1 MPSTQTRTKLKAF
14 QFIEG
19 APSIESAK
27 EREAEKENLRGA
39 SGKVP
44 KSIGTPKAN
53 RFTKDAGNTNKTPKI
68 PTVVDCPPPSTPAT
82 TRLPLA
88 DLVGNVDDSSRHVP
102 PPVASPEEQLIW
114 RGSQAVN
121 TPLPR
126 KNKKRARSSSPVGP
140 SQEESRLD
148 LNRPDITTPQADP
161 VMELWSRY
169 TNSKGTPTANK
180 SVAFAHLINESSP
193 RSAAAAG
200 SVSGLRRWASC
211 GVEFPASNR
220 KKRRTHGVFQAEK
233 ETSEDV
239 FADAPSSDGVMLGQ
253 PARPNLAS
261 MVQRMRECVSKSESR
276 LSSQLPSS
284 SSPLPRVGDQDSSS
298 GSPTQ
303 RRPRDQGTGLSMA
316 LQHESPS
323 SGEDLNEEGGLAKD
337 QEPVDAEQ
345 TEPAPLPA
353 SQESSED
360 FGDDDFDAD
369 MVDALDV
376 SPQDVNQT
384 AHSTNHV
391 APSHQPTNA
400 PPQPPQGAAA
410 PAKVGS
416 DDEFGMDDEDDFA
429 ADLEQVASL
438 YDTRSLDPLTADS
451 APAADKEPPATTE
464 NTASA
469 TVISLID
476 DDDEFDEDIDADEF
490 AAAEVAATQ
499 APANTVCK
507 AEIHVL
513 EPRLLSKSQQDNR
526 SIQRYLVKRVDESSY
541 TTDRGYQMPEKVS
554 RISMG
559 VSSIVTKTL

>member
-19 APSIESAK
+19 APSVESAK
-27 EREAEKENLRGA
+27 EREAEKENLRGV
-39 SGKVP
+39 SGKMP
-44 KSIGTPKAN
+44 KPIGTPKAN
-53 RFTKDAGNTNKTPKI
+53 RTATDTANPNKTPKL

-88 DLVGNVDDSSRHVP
+88 DLVGNIDDSSRHVAP
-102 PPVASPEEQLIW
+102 PAASPEEQLIW

-140 SQEESRLD
+140 SQDEFRLD
-148 LNRPDITTPQADP
+148 TNRQEITTPQADP

-169 TNSKGTPTANK
+169 TNSKGTPNANK

-193 RSAAAAG
+193 RSVAAAG

-220 KKRRTHGVFQAEK
+220 KKRRMHGVFQAER
-233 ETSEDV
+233 ETVEDV
-239 FADAPSSDGVMLGQ
+239 FADAPSSDGAMLGQ
-253 PARPNLAS
+253 PTKPSIAS

-284 SSPLPRVGDQDSSS
+284 SSPLPRAGDHQDSSS
-298 GSPTQ
+298 GSPVQ
-303 RRPRDQGTGLSMA
+303 RRPREQDVGASET

-323 SGEDLNEEGGLAKD
+323 LGGDLDEDDETEQDEDRVN
-337 QEPVDAEQ
+337 VEQ
-345 TEPAPLPA
+345 TEPAPLQA
-353 SQESSED
+353 SPESSDD

-369 MVDALDV
+369 LVEALDV
-376 SPQDVNQT
+376 SPQQVVQST
-384 AHSTNHV
+384 HSTNHTNTSRQPATAPPQQQPQPATV
-391 APSHQPTNA
+391 APS
-400 PPQPPQGAAA
+400 
-410 PAKVGS
+410 KVGS

-429 ADLEQVASL
+429 ADLEQVASF
-438 YDTRSLDPLTADS
+438 YDTRSPDPLTADS
-451 APAADKEPPATTE
+451 APAADKGLSVATG
-464 NTASA
+464 NTAPA

-476 DDDEFDEDIDADEF
+476 DDDDEFGEDIDADEF

-499 APANTVCK
+499 APGNTVCK
-507 AEIHVL
+507 
-513 EPRLLSKSQQDNR
+513 
-526 SIQRYLVKRVDESSY
+526 
-541 TTDRGYQMPEKVS
+541 
-554 RISMG
+554 
-559 VSSIVTKTL
+559 TKTLF

>member
-14 QFIEG
+14 QFAEG
-19 APSIESAK
+19 VPSVANAK
-27 EREAEKENLRGA
+27 ECEAEKENLR
-39 SGKVP
+39 SVPGKGS
-44 KSIGTPKAN
+44 KSMGTPKMN
-53 RFTKDAGNTNKTPKI
+53 KTPTDIGTGNKTPKL

-88 DLVGNVDDSSRHVP
+88 DLVGNVDDSSRHA

-148 LNRPDITTPQADP
+148 SSRQDITTPQADP
-161 VMELWSRY
+161 AMELWSRY
-169 TNSKGTPTANK
+169 TNNKGTPTANR

-220 KKRRTHGVFQAEK
+220 KKRRMHGVFQAEK
-233 ETSEDV
+233 EIAEDV
-239 FADAPSSDGVMLGQ
+239 FADVPSSDGIMLGQ
-253 PARPNLAS
+253 PTKPNIAS
-261 MVQRMRECVSKSESR
+261 MVKRMRECVSKSESR
-276 LSSQLPSS
+276 MSSQLPSS
-284 SSPLPRVGDQDSSS
+284 SSPLPRAGDHQDSSS
-298 GSPTQ
+298 GSPVQ
-303 RRPRDQGTGLSMA
+303 RRPREQDVVASET
-316 LQHESPS
+316 LQHASTSLGDIMDEDDAHVQD
-323 SGEDLNEEGGLAKD
+323 GELVN
-337 QEPVDAEQ
+337 AEQ
-345 TEPAPLPA
+345 TGPAPLEP
-353 SQESSED
+353 SPESSDD

-369 MVDALDV
+369 LVEALDV
-376 SPQDVNQT
+376 STQEVSQLT
-384 AHSTNHV
+384 HSTNNVNTCHHPV
-391 APSHQPTNA
+391 TALPQPQPAVAAPSKT
-400 PPQPPQGAAA
+400 
-410 PAKVGS
+410 GS

-438 YDTRSLDPLTADS
+438 YDTRSMESLTADP
-451 APAADKEPPATTE
+451 APPADKGPSAATK

-469 TVISLID
+469 TVINLID

-507 AEIHVL
+507 
-513 EPRLLSKSQQDNR
+513 
-526 SIQRYLVKRVDESSY
+526 
-541 TTDRGYQMPEKVS
+541 
-554 RISMG
+554 
-559 VSSIVTKTL
+559 TKTRH